1 MGSQRWGAKTGLTLP
16 GGSRKGAERNVCV
29 CVSRGKVVGRTASGG
44 SWLRG
49 QSWGALE
56 PSSSF
61 RG

>member
-1 MGSQRWGAKTGLTLP
+1 MGGKNGAHVA
-16 GGSRKGAERNVCV
+16 GGELKGSGAERLCV